1 MSIDDQMLRDLVV
14 ESKDLQVDAMG
25 HARRTLPDL
34 REIGQARAAR
44 PDKDRREKIE
54 HFDASR
60 RRILRNGGYG
70 VSGLAARGLLGTA
83 FGSAVMGIVA
93 RPVAAQETS
102 VDIMILQT
110 AASLEN
116 LAVATYGAALTLP
129 FFGDNETV
137 VAFAETTMSQHAE
150 HGAAFNAAA
159 VELGGEEQTETNPV
173 KQMVVDEALPTLVDY
188 PSVVALAAALE
199 ETAQDTYLANLALF
213 EDVELRT
220 LMGSVLGVETQH
232 LAVLTAVAAL
242 LEGGAPEL
250 IAIPTD
256 VAALPDAAGS
266 VGFPLAFIDT
276 SLASPPEEGAV
287 Q

>member
-1 MSIDDQMLRDLVV
+1 MSIDDRMLRDLVE
-14 ESKDLQVDAMG
+14 ESSDLQVDAMG
-25 HARRTLPDL
+25 GARRTLPDL
-34 REIGQARAAR
+34 REIGRSRAAR
-44 PDKDRREKIE
+44 PDKDRTEKIAL
-54 HFDASR
+54 FDASR

-93 RPVAAQETS
+93 RPVAAQES
-102 VDIMILQT
+102 IDIMILNT
-110 AASLEN
+110 ASSLEN
-116 LAVATYGAALTLP
+116 LAVATYGAALGLP
-129 FFGDNETV
+129 FFGENETV
-137 VAFAETTMSQHAE
+137 VAFAQTTMSQHAE
-150 HGAAFNAAA
+150 HSDAFNAAA
-159 VELGGEEQTETNPV
+159 EAMGGPRQDATNPV
-173 KQMVVDEALPTLVDY
+173 KQMVVDEALPGLVDY

-232 LAVLTAVAAL
+232 LAILNAVAAL

-256 VAALPDAAGS
+256 VAALPPAAGS

-287 Q
+287 